1 MTRSCRLKP
10 GRIFA
15 LSIGSGVASGLLL
28 VAMNVLVA
36 GPHVSKMSDIYFDAL
51 MSQGDLVEE
60 DFDSSLQ
67 TLYFWQTAFPI
78 VMGVAAGVLIAVAYI
93 KAGRNAFRMALAVAG
108 TAWFSLFVM
117 PAIKYPYNPDTLYNP
132 DAAKSYATLFVS
144 YAAASGLAA
153 LGTAV
158 GFARTKRKNWYVGAA
173 GVYLAITAGLFFAF
187 PDYPPSDIVPMA
199 ILGAWRS
206 ASAAGMTAFW
216 FGLGILSGALLER
229 EEKKGAGR
237 GI

>member
-1 MTRSCRLKP
+1 MLKV

-15 LSIGSGVASGLLL
+15 FSVGSGVAAGLLL
-28 VAMNVLVA
+28 VAMNLFVA
-36 GPHVSKMSDIYFDAL
+36 GPQISKMSDIYFEAM
-51 MSQGDLVEE
+51 MSRGDLVEE
-60 DFDSSLQ
+60 DFDASLQ

-78 VMGVAAGVLIAVAYI
+78 VMGVAAGALIAVAYL
-93 KAGRNAFRMALAVAG
+93 KAGKSAFKVALAVTGA
-108 TAWFSLFVM
+108 AWFSLFVM

-132 DAAKSYATLFVS
+132 DAAASYTLFFVA

-158 GFARTKRKNWYVGAA
+158 IFARTKRKNWYIGAA
-173 GVYLAITAGLFFAF
+173 GVYLGITAGLFFAF
-187 PDYPPSDIVPMA
+187 PDYPQSDVVPMA
-199 ILGAWRS
+199 ILGTWRS
-206 ASAAGMTAFW
+206 ASAAGITAFW
-216 FGLGILSGALLER
+216 FALGILSGALLER